1 MDQSLLISLIKEFG
15 YFSMFI
21 FNWLLIFGVPIPNE
35 VAAAISGMMTEVG
48 GFRPVPAFLTAY
60 LGLISSTTF
69 AYFIGYRWGER
80 LLMRLRKSFLKRTI
94 HQFGEF
100 LNRRGKWAISASF
113 FLPGIRWAMPYVVGS
128 NRYSF
133 RLFVVYAYPAGFVW
147 MLIYFSIGRAFP
159 SAYNYIIERIQPFL
173 ITLSSLLIAS
183 LILWLF
189 RKIRIEKIQHDPYT
203 KHRYGKKG

>member
-1 MDQSLLISLIKEFG
+1 MDQSLLIELIKEFG
-15 YFSMFI
+15 YFSMFL
-21 FNWLLIFGVPIPNE
+21 FNWLLIFGLPIPNE

-60 LGLISSTTF
+60 TGLISSTTF
-69 AYFIGYRWGER
+69 AYFIGYKWGDR
-80 LLMRLRKSFLKRTI
+80 LLNKLRKSFLKHTI

-100 LNRRGKWAISASF
+100 LKKKGKWAISASF

-133 RLFVVYAYPAGFVW
+133 KSFIVYAYPAGLVW

-159 SAYNYIIERIQPFL
+159 AAYNYILERIQPLLVLFSIL
-173 ITLSSLLIAS
+173 VIGLLIVWM
-183 LILWLF
+183 L
-189 RKIRIEKIQHDPYT
+189 RKIRIEKIQNDPYT

>member
-15 YFSMFI
+15 YFSMFL

-35 VAAAISGMMTEVG
+35 VAAAVSGMMTEVA
-48 GFRPVPAFLTAY
+48 GFRVVPAFLTAY
-60 LGLISSTTF
+60 AGLITSTTF

-80 LLMRLRKSFLKRTI
+80 SLRRLRKTFLQRTI
-94 HQFGEF
+94 DQFGLF
-100 LNRRGKWAISASF
+100 LEQRGKWAISASF

-128 NRYSF
+128 NRFPLKSF
-133 RLFVVYAYPAGFVW
+133 IVNAYPAAFLW

-159 SAYNYIIERIQPFL
+159 SAYHYILERIQPFL
-173 ITLSSLLIAS
+173 ISISI
-183 LILWLF
+183 ILFGAILYWTI
-189 RKIRIEKIQHDPYT
+189 RKIRIEKITNEPYT